1 MAYRIHTQTAHACRE
16 PSRMNQRML
25 WREHARSNCN
35 TNIIVQ
41 RQRALNALIEPHR
54 REWISTFF
62 HAPWYLSMSPNI
74 SFGHWKNP
82 YWLMVSWVM
91 SSSYN
96 THVGISYETH
106 CSEFYCGLIIAQAAS
121 MRGLVRTMGDCVSLL
136 DGLTDGVSGKR
147 WQWKM
152 AWRNILVMSKGEP
165 FTGMDIIHRKQYQ
178 TTDSPILTNINIYIY
193 KQTFINLTVMFL
205 I

>member
-1 MAYRIHTQTAHACRE
+1 MAYRIHTQTAHASRE

-35 TNIIVQ
+35 SNIILQ
-41 RQRALNALIEPHR
+41 RQRALNALNHIGVNALVNFYMHHDIQECHLIFR
-54 REWISTFF
+54 
-62 HAPWYLSMSPNI
+62 
-74 SFGHWKNP
+74 FGHWKNP
-82 YWLMVSWVM
+82 YWLMVFWVT

-96 THVGISYETH
+96 TDVGISYETH

-136 DGLTDGVSGKR
+136 DGLTDGVSGRR

-152 AWRNILVMSKGEP
+152 AWRNILVMSKG
-165 FTGMDIIHRKQYQ
+165 DIIHRKQYQ
-178 TTDSPILTNINIYIY
+178 PTDSPILTNINIYIH
-193 KQTFINLTVMFL
+193 KHL
-205 I
+205 